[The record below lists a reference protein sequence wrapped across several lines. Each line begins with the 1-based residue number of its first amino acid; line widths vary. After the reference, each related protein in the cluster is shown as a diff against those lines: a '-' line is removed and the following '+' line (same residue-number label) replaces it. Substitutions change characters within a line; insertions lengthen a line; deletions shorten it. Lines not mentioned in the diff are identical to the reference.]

1 MEIYKDLN
9 SPGNKKF
16 EELLNSQL
24 SKNKIEEGKIIDG
37 KVTKITEKFV
47 FIFIPGL
54 KSEPIIDI
62 NELKLIGLKE
72 KIKVGEEIPVLL
84 EKLEDKNGEVI
95 VSALKAQ
102 KIKGWYKLE
111 KAYEEN
117 QSIQGKITTKCKGGV
132 IVEHIE
138 TGSLMFCPG
147 SQISDKPLKNID
159 HLIGVEQKFA
169 IIKLDKI
176 RGNACVSRRQIVSSN
191 KREDKAK
198 IIEKFKVGDI
208 IKDAI
213 VKGYSSFG
221 CFFEVN
227 TPDGTID
234 TLCHLQEIS
243 YSRVNH
249 PDEIFNIG
257 EKHDLKVISIDHEKL
272 QVGCSIKQ
280 LSPDPF
286 EHISNYEIGKKYK
299 VQIDKI
305 TDYGC
310 FCSLEPGLSTL
321 LHNSEMSWTKRNVV
335 PKRLFKEGDTIECI
349 ITEIDKDKR
358 RIAISHKLTIENPYQ
373 TFTNKQPEGSEINGV
388 VSSANEY
395 ALYIRLDGYEI
406 DGFLHANDL
415 SYTGKPEEELKK
427 YKKGDNLKV
436 KVLEIKKDDQKVRV
450 GLKQLGEDPFNWFNG
465 RKVNDIVTVQ
475 VVSSDNRGL
484 LVKPEKCEIEFLI
497 KKSNIAV
504 NSSDAR
510 PSRFVGGE
518 RIDAAISEL
527 NMEKRKAN
535 FSIKLLEELQNKEAV
550 TKFSSPLSGKNLP
563 FSSLSEK
570 LDDKKTKIMSK

>member
-9 SPGNKKF
+9 SAENQQF
-16 EELLNSQL
+16 EKLLNSQL
-24 SKNKIEEGKIIDG
+24 SKNKIVEGKIIDG
-37 KVTKITEKFV
+37 KITKITDKFV
-47 FIFIPGL
+47 FIFIAGL
-54 KSEPIIDI
+54 KSEPIIDT
-62 NELKLIGLKE
+62 NELKMIGLKD
-72 KIKVGEEIPVLL
+72 KIEVGQNIPVLL
-84 EKLEDKNGEVI
+84 EKIEDKNGEVV

-102 KIKGWYKLE
+102 KIKGWYQLE

-117 QSIQGKITTKCKGGV
+117 QSILGKITSKCKGGV
-132 IVEHIE
+132 IVEHID

-159 HLIGVEQKFA
+159 HLMGVEQKFA

-176 RGNACVSRRQIVSSN
+176 RGNACVSRRQIVSTN

-208 IKDAI
+208 IKDA
-213 VKGYSSFG
+213 VVNGYSSFG

-227 TPDGTID
+227 NEID
-234 TLCHLQEIS
+234 VLVHLQEIS

-249 PDEIFNIG
+249 PDEIFNVG
-257 EKHDLKVISIDHEKL
+257 EKHDLKVISIDKEKL
-272 QVGCSIKQ
+272 QIGCSIKQ

-299 VQIDKI
+299 VKVDKI

-321 LHNSEMSWTKRNVV
+321 LHSSEISWTKRNTV
-335 PKRLFKEGDTIECI
+335 PKKLFKVGDMIDCV
-349 ITEIDKDKR
+349 ITEIDKEKR
-358 RIAISHKLTIENPYQ
+358 RIAISHKLTIENPYE
-373 TFTNKQPEGSEINGV
+373 TFKNKYPEGSTVDGV
-388 VSSANEY
+388 ISSFNEY
-395 ALYIRLDGYEI
+395 ALYVKLGEFDI

-415 SYTGKPEEELKK
+415 SYLNNGEDELKK
-427 YKKGDNLKV
+427 YRKGEQIKV
-436 KVLEIKKDDQKVRV
+436 KVLEIKRDEQKVRV
-450 GLKQLGEDPFNWFNG
+450 GLKQLEKDPFDWFKDK
-465 RKVNDIVTVQ
+465 KVNDTLTVQ
-475 VVSSDNRGL
+475 VISSDNRGL
-484 LVKPEKCEIEFLI
+484 MVKPENCELEFLI

-504 NSSDAR
+504 NSADAR

-527 NMEKRKAN
+527 NLEKRKVSL
-535 FSIKLLEELQNKEAV
+535 SIKLLEELQNKEAV

-570 LDDKKTKIMSK
+570 LEDKKSKDNE

>member
-9 SPGNKKF
+9 NPDNQQF
-16 EELLNSQL
+16 EKLLNSQL
-24 SKNKIEEGKIIDG
+24 SKNKIEEGKIVEG
-37 KVTKITEKFV
+37 KVTKITEKFLFV
-47 FIFIPGL
+47 FIPGL

-62 NELKLIGLKE
+62 NELKMIGMKE
-72 KIKVGEEIPVLL
+72 KISVGESIPVLL
-84 EKLEDKNGEVI
+84 EKIEDKNGEVI
-95 VSALKAQ
+95 VSALKAK
-102 KIKGWYKLE
+102 KIKGWYELE
-111 KAYEEN
+111 KAYEDNE
-117 QSIQGKITTKCKGGV
+117 SIMGKITSKCKGGV

-169 IIKLDKI
+169 IIKLDKL
-176 RGNACVSRRQIVSSN
+176 RGNACVSRRQIVSTN

-198 IIEKFKVGDI
+198 IIEKFNVGDI
-208 IKDAI
+208 VKDAV

-227 TPDGTID
+227 NEID
-234 TLCHLQEIS
+234 VLVHLQEIS

-257 EKHDLKVISIDHEKL
+257 EKHDLKVISIDKEKL
-272 QVGCSIKQ
+272 QIGCSIKQ

-299 VQIDKI
+299 VNVDKI

-321 LHNSEMSWTKRNVV
+321 LHSSEMSWTKRNIT
-335 PKRLFKEGDTIECI
+335 PKKLFKVGDKIDCI
-349 ITEIDKDKR
+349 ITEIDKEKR
-358 RIAISHKLTIENPYQ
+358 RIAISHKLTLENPYES
-373 TFTNKQPEGSEINGV
+373 FMNKYPEGSKVKGV
-388 VSSANEY
+388 VSSTNEY
-395 ALYIRLDGYEI
+395 ALYVKLNDFEI

-415 SYTGKPEEELKK
+415 SFVNKPEDELRK
-427 YKKGDNLKV
+427 YKKGDKLDV
-436 KVLEIKKDDQKVRV
+436 KVLEIKKDEQKVRV
-450 GLKQLGEDPFNWFNG
+450 GLKQLGNDPFDWFKG
-465 RKVNDIVTVQ
+465 KKVNDIITVQ
-475 VVSSDNRGL
+475 VTSTDNKGIV
-484 LVKPEKCEIEFLI
+484 VKPENCDLEFLI
-497 KKSNIAV
+497 KKTNIAV

-518 RIDAAISEL
+518 RIDAAISEI
-527 NMEKRKAN
+527 NFEKRKVAL
-535 FSIKLLEELQNKEAV
+535 SIKLLEELQNKEAV

-563 FSSLSEK
+563 FSSLSER
-570 LDDKKTKIMSK
+570 LDDKKNKDNE

>member
-9 SPGNKKF
+9 TPKNQEF
-16 EELLNSQL
+16 EKLLNSQL

-37 KVTKITEKFV
+37 KITKVTEKFV
-47 FIFIPGL
+47 FIFISGL
-54 KSEPIIDI
+54 KSEPILDV
-62 NELKLIGLKE
+62 NELKMIGLKD
-72 KIKVGEEIPVLL
+72 KIVVGENIPVLL
-84 EKLEDKNGEVI
+84 EKIEDRNGEVV

-102 KIKGWYKLE
+102 KIKGWYELE
-111 KAYEEN
+111 KAYEN
-117 QSIQGKITTKCKGGV
+117 NNSIIGKITSKCKGGV
-132 IVEHIE
+132 IVEHTD

-169 IIKLDKI
+169 IIKLDKL
-176 RGNACVSRRQIVSSN
+176 RGNACVSRRQIVSTN
-191 KREDKAK
+191 KREDKVK

-208 IKDAI
+208 IKDAV

-227 TPDGTID
+227 NEID
-234 TLCHLQEIS
+234 VLVHLQEIS

-257 EKHDLKVISIDHEKL
+257 EKHDLKVITIDNEKL
-272 QVGCSIKQ
+272 QIGCSIKQ

-286 EHISNYEIGKKYK
+286 EHISNYEIGNKYK
-299 VQIDKI
+299 VKVDKI

-321 LHNSEMSWTKRNVV
+321 LHSSEMSWTKRNIV
-335 PKRLFKEGDTIECI
+335 PKKIFKIGDMIDCI

-358 RIAISHKLTIENPYQ
+358 RIAISHKLAIDNPYQ
-373 TFTNKQPEGSEINGV
+373 LFMDKFPEGSVIDGV
-388 VSSANEY
+388 VSSSNEY
-395 ALYIRLDGYEI
+395 AIYVKLGDFDI

-415 SYTGKPEEELKK
+415 SYTNNPDDELKK
-427 YKKGDNLKV
+427 FKKGDQIKV
-436 KVLEIKKDDQKVRV
+436 KILEIKKDEQKIRV
-450 GLKQLGEDPFNWFNG
+450 GLKQLGKDPFDWFAGKN
-465 RKVNDIVTVQ
+465 VNDVITVQ
-475 VVSSDNRGL
+475 VISSDNKGL
-484 LVKPEKCEIEFLI
+484 VVKPENCELDFLI

-510 PSRFVGGE
+510 PSRYVGGE

-527 NMEKRKAN
+527 NIDKRKVSL
-535 FSIKLLEELQNKEAV
+535 SIKLLEELQNKEAV
-550 TKFSSPLSGKNLP
+550 SKFSSPLSGKNLP

-570 LDDKKTKIMSK
+570 LDGKKNKDDE

>member
-9 SPGNKKF
+9 TPKNQKF

-24 SKNKIEEGKIIDG
+24 SKNKIEEGKIIEG
-37 KVTKITEKFV
+37 KITKITEKFV
-47 FIFIPGL
+47 FVFIPGL

-62 NELKLIGLKE
+62 NEIKLIGLKDE
-72 KIKVGEEIPVLL
+72 ASIGKTIPVLL
-84 EKLEDKNGEVI
+84 EKIEDKNGEVV
-95 VSALKAQ
+95 VSALKAK
-102 KIKGWYKLE
+102 KIKGWYELE
-111 KAYEEN
+111 KAYENSE
-117 QSIQGKITTKCKGGV
+117 SIIGKITSKCKGGV
-132 IVEHIE
+132 IVEHVD

-208 IKDAI
+208 IKDAV

-227 TPDGTID
+227 NEID
-234 TLCHLQEIS
+234 VLVHLQEIS

-257 EKHDLKVISIDHEKL
+257 EKHDLKVISIDKDKL
-272 QVGCSIKQ
+272 QIGCSIKQ

-286 EHISNYEIGKKYK
+286 EHISNYEIGKQYK
-299 VQIDKI
+299 VKVEKI

-321 LHNSEMSWTKRNVV
+321 LHSSEISWTKKNIV
-335 PKRLFKEGDTIECI
+335 PKKLFKVGDMIDCI
-349 ITEIDKDKR
+349 ITEIDKEKR
-358 RIAISHKLTIENPYQ
+358 RIAISHKLTVENPYQ
-373 TFTNKQPEGSEINGV
+373 KLLNEFPEGSQIEGII
-388 VSSANEY
+388 SSSNEY
-395 ALYIRLDGYEI
+395 ALYVKLENFDI

-415 SYTGKPEEELKK
+415 SYTNNPEEELKK
-427 YKKGDNLKV
+427 YKKGEKIKV
-436 KVLEIKKDDQKVRV
+436 KILEIKKDDQKVRV
-450 GLKQLGEDPFNWFNG
+450 GLKQLSKDPFDWFKNK
-465 RKVNDIVTVQ
+465 KVNDIITVK
-475 VVSSDNRGL
+475 VISTDNKGL
-484 LVKPEKCEIEFLI
+484 IVRPEECELDFLI

-504 NSSDAR
+504 NTSDAR

-518 RIDAAISEL
+518 RIDAAIAEI
-527 NMEKRKAN
+527 NMEKRKVSL
-535 FSIKLLEELQNKEAV
+535 SIKLLEELQNREAV

-570 LDDKKTKIMSK
+570 LEDKKKDDK

>member
-9 SPGNKKF
+9 SPENKQF
-16 EELLNSQL
+16 EKLLNSQL

-37 KVTKITEKFV
+37 KITKITDKFV

-54 KSEPIIDI
+54 KSEPIVDI
-62 NELKLIGLKE
+62 NELNMIGLKE
-72 KIKVGEEIPVLL
+72 KIKIGENIPVLL
-84 EKLEDKNGEVI
+84 EKIEDKNGEII
-95 VSALKAQ
+95 VSAIKAQ

-111 KAYEEN
+111 QAYEDN
-117 QSIQGKITTKCKGGV
+117 QSIIGKITSKCKGGV
-132 IVEHIE
+132 IVEHID

-169 IIKLDKI
+169 IIKLDKL
-176 RGNACVSRRQIVSSN
+176 RGNACVSRRQIVSTN
-191 KREDKAK
+191 KIEDKAK
-198 IIEKFKVGDI
+198 IIEKFNVGDI

-227 TPDGTID
+227 NEID
-234 TLCHLQEIS
+234 VLVHLQEIS

-257 EKHDLKVISIDHEKL
+257 EKHDLKVISIDKEKL
-272 QVGCSIKQ
+272 QIGCSIKQ

-286 EHISNYEIGKKYK
+286 EHISNYEIGKEYK
-299 VQIDKI
+299 VKVDKI

-321 LHNSEMSWTKRNVV
+321 LHSSEMSWTKRNIA
-335 PKRLFKEGDTIECI
+335 PKKLFKVGDMIDCV

-358 RIAISHKLTIENPYQ
+358 RVAISHKLTLENPYDALL
-373 TFTNKQPEGSEINGV
+373 NKYPEGSEIDGV
-388 VSSANEY
+388 ISSSNEY
-395 ALYIRLDGYEI
+395 ALYVKLNSFDI

-415 SYTGKPEEELKK
+415 SYTNDPEEELKK
-427 YKKGDNLKV
+427 YKKGDKIKV
-436 KVLEIKKDDQKVRV
+436 KILEIKKEDQKIRV
-450 GLKQLGEDPFNWFNG
+450 GLKQLSNDPFDWFKG
-465 RKVNDIVTVQ
+465 KKVNDIITVQ
-475 VVSSDNRGL
+475 VISTDNKGL
-484 LVKPEKCEIEFLI
+484 MVKPENCELNLLI
-497 KKSNIAV
+497 KKSNIAI
-504 NSSDAR
+504 NTSDAR

-527 NMEKRKAN
+527 NMEKRKVSL
-535 FSIKLLEELQNKEAV
+535 SIKLLEELQNKEAV

-570 LDDKKTKIMSK
+570 LVDKKKKDDE

>member
-1 MEIYKDLN
+1 MEIYKDLKSAKN
-9 SPGNKKF
+9 QQF
-16 EELLNSQL
+16 EKLLNSQL
-24 SKNKIEEGKIIDG
+24 SKNKIEEGKIIEG
-37 KVTKITEKFV
+37 KITKITEKFV

-62 NELKLIGLKE
+62 NELKIIGLKDNVD
-72 KIKVGEEIPVLL
+72 VGGTVPVLL
-84 EKLEDKNGEVI
+84 EKIEDRNGEVV
-95 VSALKAQ
+95 VSAIKAQ
-102 KIKGWYKLE
+102 KIRGWYKLE
-111 KAYEEN
+111 EAYEKEE
-117 QSIQGKITTKCKGGV
+117 SIIGKITSKCKGGV

-208 IKDAI
+208 IKDAV

-227 TPDGTID
+227 NEID
-234 TLCHLQEIS
+234 VLVHIQEVS

-257 EKHDLKVISIDHEKL
+257 EKHDLKVISIDKEKL
-272 QVGCSIKQ
+272 QIGCSIKQ

-299 VQIDKI
+299 VKVDKI

-321 LHNSEMSWTKRNVV
+321 LHSSEMSWTKRNIV
-335 PKRLFKEGDTIECI
+335 PKKLFKIGDLIDCV

-358 RIAISHKLTIENPYQ
+358 RIAISHKLTIDNPYQ
-373 TFTNKQPEGSEINGV
+373 LLMDKFPEGSEVDGIV
-388 VSSANEY
+388 TSQNEY
-395 ALYIRLDGYEI
+395 ALYVRLGEFDI

-415 SYTGKPEEELKK
+415 SYTGNPDEELKK
-427 YKKGDNLKV
+427 YKKGDKLKI
-436 KVLEIKKDDQKVRV
+436 KVLEIKKDEQKVRV
-450 GLKQLGEDPFNWFNG
+450 GLKQIGNDPFNWFKDKN
-465 RKVNDIVTVQ
+465 VNDIITVK
-475 VVSSDNRGL
+475 VISTDNKGL
-484 LVKPEKCEIEFLI
+484 MVKPEGCELEFLI
-497 KKSNIAV
+497 KKANIAV

-518 RIDAAISEL
+518 RIDTAISEL
-527 NMEKRKAN
+527 NIEKRKVSL
-535 FSIKLLEELQNKEAV
+535 SIKLLEELQNKEAV

-570 LDDKKTKIMSK
+570 LEDKGNKDDE